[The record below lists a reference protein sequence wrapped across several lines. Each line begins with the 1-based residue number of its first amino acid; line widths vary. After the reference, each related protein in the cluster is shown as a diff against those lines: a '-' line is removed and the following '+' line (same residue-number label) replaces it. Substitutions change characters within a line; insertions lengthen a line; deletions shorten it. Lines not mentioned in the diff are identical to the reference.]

1 MSDSDACGAG
11 ISQWCTT
18 ESNNGDPWL
27 AAEYPWKPEMLHSP
41 DPTRV
46 WLCSCPWQPGHS
58 SANGFYTREIWI
70 YDKRESS
77 SNPEGRAWNL
87 LCVNIQPWPVC
98 TAESVDS
105 NNSHP
110 CFYSSPACL
119 CTCFLSTRELVP
131 KFSIHLCGW
140 CPPWPLCAAS
150 RGQCVGP
157 QSAECHPRY
166 KWGRE
171 EGCSLHFKSWKH
183 ILRAL
188 LLSVL

>member
-41 DPTRV
+41 DPTCV

-119 CTCFLSTRELVP
+119 CTCFLSTRELMP
-131 KFSIHLCGW
+131 KFSVHLCGVMSTLAT
-140 CPPWPLCAAS
+140 LCCIQGTMCGS
-150 RGQCVGP
+150 PECWMSPQVQVG
-157 QSAECHPRY
+157 
-166 KWGRE
+166 KGRR
-171 EGCSLHFKSWKH
+171 LQF
-183 ILRAL
+183 AF
-188 LLSVL
+188 